1 VADLFDP
8 NPGHRTEAEWRE
20 LLTSLVVSLSQFTGI
35 EFRPTSWYTSD
46 DIPGHASSSNCVNIR
61 GVVNQVLRLDACGV
75 VCISVNFGE
84 SAWSSA
90 DLLLFSNG
98 QRVVGP
104 GKLMLLVYEQHG
116 WASRGWVGDVYGE
129 WEAHTTDKRWGIHEQ
144 GTSADGPST
153 SS

>member
-20 LLTSLVVSLSQFTGI
+20 LLTGLIVSLSQFTSI

-46 DIPGHASSSNCVNIR
+46 DIPGYSSSSNCVNIR
-61 GVVNQVLRLDACGV
+61 GVVNPALRLDACGV

-84 SAWSSA
+84 SAWASA
-90 DLLLFSNG
+90 DLLLFSGG

-104 GKLMLLVYEQHG
+104 GELMLLVYEQHL
-116 WASRGWVGDVYGE
+116 WMSRGWVGDAYGE
-129 WEAHTTDKRWGIHEQ
+129 WESHTTDARWRNRE
-144 GTSADGPST
+144 
-153 SS
+153 